1 MTEEEFLQRWEAER
15 PIYEAWG
22 KYVAERIT
30 DAIKPLVAPLSTDV
44 FLRLPVKA
52 RVKSDG
58 SFVTKAFYR
67 PEKTYVDPFQQI
79 TDKVGVR
86 FVVLLGS
93 EMPIVC
99 TAIEQCPDW
108 NWRKDRD
115 VEGER
120 AKDPYLFGYQSDHYI
135 VSNKAQ
141 MNIAGQ
147 VIPAGTP
154 CEAQVRNMLQHAH
167 SELTHDTIYK
177 PSVEQTPEM
186 KRAAAKSMALIEA
199 TSDYFEKLVQEIKA
213 AVSPNKK
220 LSQDL
225 ADFYHATIGTAPDP
239 TKAEGLLNDAY
250 ASFLGATDLTALK
263 AFLESKPYVTDR
275 IRDRARSKLL
285 FRQPSIFLVYMTVGT
300 KRVEAAV
307 AWPFTEAE
315 LKPIYVD
322 LGEAMPTS

>member
-1 MTEEEFLQRWEAER
+1 MTEEEFLKRWDTER
-15 PIYEAWG
+15 PMYEAWG
-22 KYVAERIT
+22 KFVAERIT
-30 DAIKPLVAPLSTDV
+30 EEIKPLVAPLSTDI

-58 SFVTKAFYR
+58 SFLTKAFYR
-67 PEKTYVDPFQQI
+67 PEKSYTDPFEQI

-99 TAIEQCPDW
+99 TAIERNAEW

-135 VSNKAQ
+135 VSNKAEL
-141 MNIAGQ
+141 NIAGQ
-147 VIPAGTP
+147 VIRPGTP
-154 CEAQVRNMLQHAH
+154 CEVQVRNMLQHAH

-199 TSDYFEKLVQEIKA
+199 TSDYFERLVQEIKA

-225 ADFYHATIGTAPDP
+225 ADFYQLKIGVPDP
-239 TKAEGLLNDAY
+239 TKAEGILNDAY
-250 ASFLGATDLTALK
+250 ASVLGDAGLTALRT
-263 AFLESKPYVTDR
+263 FLESKSYVLDR

-285 FRQPSIFLVYMTVGT
+285 FRQPSILLVYMAVGT
-300 KRVEAAV
+300 KRTEATA

-322 LGEAMPTS
+322 LGEAMPSS